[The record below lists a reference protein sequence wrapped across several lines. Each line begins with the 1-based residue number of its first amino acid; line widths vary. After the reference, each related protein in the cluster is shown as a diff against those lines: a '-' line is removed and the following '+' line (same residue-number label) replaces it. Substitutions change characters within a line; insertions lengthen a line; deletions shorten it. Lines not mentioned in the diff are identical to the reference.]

1 MGGRDGWG
9 KGWGGRRFVFWG
21 MRIEC
26 FFEGE
31 GVVLVGG
38 GDGVTEI
45 FVGGDGL
52 VFRLVRIGG

>member
-1 MGGRDGWG
+1 MGGARGR
-9 KGWGGRRFVFWG
+9 GGRRFVFWG
-21 MRIEC
+21 MRLEC

-31 GVVLVGG
+31 
-38 GDGVTEI
+38 DGVTEI

>member
-1 MGGRDGWG
+1 MGGRDEWG
-9 KGWGGRRFVFWG
+9 KGEGWEKVCFLG
-21 MRIEC
+21 MRLEC

-31 GVVLVGG
+31 
-38 GDGVTEI
+38 DGVTEI